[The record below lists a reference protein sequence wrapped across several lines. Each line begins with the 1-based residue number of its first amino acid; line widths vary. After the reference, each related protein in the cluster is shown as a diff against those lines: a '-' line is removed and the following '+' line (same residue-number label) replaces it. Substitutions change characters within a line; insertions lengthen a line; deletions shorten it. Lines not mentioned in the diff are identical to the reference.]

1 MSNDKRNLSASV
13 HQRLLNKAHE
23 TGQAFN
29 ELIQYYAIERLLYRL
44 SVSEYAEQ
52 FTLKGALMLNVWGLS
67 NMRPTRDIDLLG
79 HTSNQIEQVVNI
91 FRDICKLEVER
102 DGLEFD
108 DDEIQGEHI
117 KEDAEYEG
125 IRVSLTARLGKT
137 RLPIQIDIGFADVI
151 TPEPESV
158 DYPTILDLPA
168 PHLNGYPPET
178 VVAEKFHAMIIL
190 GMANSRMKDFHDIWS
205 LANHFEFDGAILQRA
220 IERTFQN
227 RNTELPDEL
236 HVIFSDEFANRKTEQ
251 WISFGRKIR
260 GKQTVE
266 MTQVIQLLREFLV
279 PVVHSS
285 RQGIL
290 FGKKW
295 KGNWW

>member
-1 MSNDKRNLSASV
+1 MSADKQNLPASV

-29 ELIQYYAIERLLYRL
+29 ELIQYYALERFLYRL

-52 FTLKGALMLNVWGLS
+52 FTLKGALMFNAWGLA

-79 HTSNQIEQVVNI
+79 HAPNQIEQIVNI
-91 FRDICKLEVER
+91 FRKVCKLDVER
-102 DGLEFD
+102 DGLEYNAN
-108 DDEIQGEHI
+108 EIQGEHI

-125 IRVSLTARLGKT
+125 IRISLTARLGNT

-151 TPEPESV
+151 TPEPKRV
-158 DYPTILDLPA
+158 DYPTILDFPA

-178 VVAEKFHAMIIL
+178 VVAEKFQAMTVL
-190 GMANSRMKDFHDIWS
+190 GMANSRMKDFHDIWT
-205 LANHFEFDGAILQRA
+205 LANHFKFDGATLQRA

-227 RNTELPDEL
+227 RNTELPDES
-236 HVIFSDEFANRKTEQ
+236 HVIFSDEFANQKTEQ

-260 GKQTVE
+260 GEQSIE
-266 MTQVIQLLREFLV
+266 MTQVVQFLREFLL
-279 PVVHSS
+279 PVVNSS
-285 RQGIL
+285 RQGIT

-295 KGNWW
+295 NGIWR

>member
-1 MSNDKRNLSASV
+1 MSNDKRNLPASV
-13 HQRLLNKAHE
+13 HQRLLNKAHT

-29 ELIQYYAIERLLYRL
+29 ELIQYYALERLLYRL

-52 FTLKGALMLNVWGLS
+52 FTLKGALMFNAWGLA
-67 NMRPTRDIDLLG
+67 NTRPTRDIDLLG
-79 HTSNQIEQVVNI
+79 HTSNQIEHAVNI
-91 FRDICKLEVER
+91 FRDICKLDVER

-151 TPEPESV
+151 TPEPESI
-158 DYPTILDLPA
+158 DYPTILDFPA
-168 PHLNGYPPET
+168 PHLYGYPPET
-178 VVAEKFHAMIIL
+178 VVAEKFQAMTVL
-190 GMANSRMKDFHDIWS
+190 GMANSRMKDFHDIWT
-205 LANHFEFDGAILQRA
+205 LANHFKFDGATLQRA

-227 RNTELPDEL
+227 RNTEMPDES
-236 HVIFSDEFANRKTEQ
+236 HVIFSDEFVNQKTEQ

-260 GKQTVE
+260 GKQSVE
-266 MTQVIQLLREFLV
+266 MAQVVQLLREFLG
-279 PVVHSS
+279 PVVISS

-290 FGKKW
+290 FKKTW
-295 KGNWW
+295 KGNWR